1 MGGDEG
7 DVQRVHDQS
16 TILISDDES
25 DKPHYFDCD
34 PDCHEPYH
42 PHLAKAETLVC
53 GREFGGE
60 HI

>member
-1 MGGDEG
+1 MGGDE
-7 DVQRVHDQS
+7 DDIQHVRDQGN
-16 TILISDDES
+16 ILLSDD
-25 DKPHYFDCD
+25 KPQYFDCD

-53 GREFGGE
+53 GREFDGE